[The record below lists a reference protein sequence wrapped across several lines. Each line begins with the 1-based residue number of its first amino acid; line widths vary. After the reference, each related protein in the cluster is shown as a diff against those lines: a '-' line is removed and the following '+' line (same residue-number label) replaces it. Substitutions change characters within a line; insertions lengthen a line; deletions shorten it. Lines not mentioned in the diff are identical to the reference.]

1 MTRLALVRELTLV
14 ARGFSE
20 SCPWCPLS
28 IGVLFFG
35 FFRSAI
41 FSRSAFFH
49 LARFRW

>member
-35 FFRSAI
+35 FFRSA
-41 FSRSAFFH
+41 FFRSAFFH